1 MCGAGAVLMLSSAQ
15 RMATIDSKNGRDF
28 EIGAPQWRQC
38 PLLKKI
44 AEDRHEI
51 KRRDGLAAM
60 ETAGAIDLREVF
72 LATLGEAGDETS
84 QAGAEDEK
92 EEGSHW
98 ITSERVVI

>member
-1 MCGAGAVLMLSSAQ
+1 
-15 RMATIDSKNGRDF
+15 
-28 EIGAPQWRQC
+28 
-38 PLLKKI
+38 
-44 AEDRHEI
+44 
-51 KRRDGLAAM
+51 M

-98 ITSERVVI
+98 ITSERVVIMSIFSKAVAAGATDLHLESGGQRLYAAAGAACF